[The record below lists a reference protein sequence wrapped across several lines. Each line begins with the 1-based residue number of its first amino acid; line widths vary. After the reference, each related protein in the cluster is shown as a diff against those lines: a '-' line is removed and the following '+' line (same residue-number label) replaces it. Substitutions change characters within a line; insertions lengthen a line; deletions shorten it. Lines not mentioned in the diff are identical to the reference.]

1 MLNLSNCMTKSAFIR
16 ARVEPELKEEAESV
30 LDELGITPTQAVTML
45 YKYVAREH
53 KWPTTI
59 KIPNAVTLKTFES
72 TDNKVELITSKSIK
86 EMFKKLDI

>member
-1 MLNLSNCMTKSAFIR
+1 MTKSAFIR
-16 ARVEPELKEEAESV
+16 ARVEPELKEAAENV

-72 TDNKVELITSKSIK
+72 TDNKIGLIASNNTK
-86 EMFKKLDI
+86 EMFKKLGI

>member
-1 MLNLSNCMTKSAFIR
+1 MTKSAFIR
-16 ARVEPELKEEAESV
+16 ARVEPELKEEAENV

-59 KIPNAVTLKTFES
+59 KIPNTTTLKTFKS
-72 TDNKVELITSKSIK
+72 TDNKIGLITSKNTK
-86 EMFKKLDI
+86 EMFKKLGI

>member
-1 MLNLSNCMTKSAFIR
+1 MTKSAFIR
-16 ARVEPELKEEAESV
+16 ARVEPKLKEEAENV

-72 TDNKVELITSKSIK
+72 TDNKIGLIASNNTK
-86 EMFKKLDI
+86 EMFKKLGI

>member
-1 MLNLSNCMTKSAFIR
+1 
-16 ARVEPELKEEAESV
+16 
-30 LDELGITPTQAVTML
+30 ML

-72 TDNKVELITSKSIK
+72 TDNQIGLIASNNTK
-86 EMFKKLDI
+86 EMFKKLGI

>member
-1 MLNLSNCMTKSAFIR
+1 MTKSAFIR
-16 ARVEPELKEEAESV
+16 ARVDPELKEEAENV

-72 TDNKVELITSKSIK
+72 TDNKIGLIASNNTKK
-86 EMFKKLDI
+86 MFKKLGI

>member
-1 MLNLSNCMTKSAFIR
+1 MTKSAFIR
-16 ARVEPELKEEAESV
+16 ARVEPELKEEAENV

-53 KWPTTI
+53 KCPTTI

-72 TDNKVELITSKSIK
+72 TDNKIGLIASNNTK
-86 EMFKKLDI
+86 EMFKKLGI